1 MIRQIAPVPTSPG
14 KVKLLTDN
22 ATDASKPRSPA
33 GAAIEVAA
41 FLIMALVLELFG
53 AKPAAAVGPIFTGTL
68 SISGIPKDGQILTV
82 TGGDPTSWKVQPC
95 ATSCSVVLTVSYTW
109 QKLSAGAWTKGANT
123 TSRAYVPQ
131 YTIWPGD
138 VDSPMR
144 VQVRATDYR
153 SDGSYQTTTIHSAQ
167 TTTVADY
174 PTTAVPQLEFTNG
187 LPQSSTASTHE
198 IFQIAL
204 HSNAGTATCLFQID
218 ARSWTNC
225 KTTPAKYSVDTGQ
238 LSVGSHMMSVRGTN
252 GNGTS
257 TPISFAWNV
266 VRMPAPISCQGSNC
280 WSPPHFDST
289 GKPMRWDWQIQ
300 VDATHPLTQR
310 TGAAAVDMYDIDGF
324 TTAAAAVSM
333 IKSTWVANT
342 YRHPHVTCYLDLGTW
357 EDFRPDAQVWTFG
370 TSSVPQLIGNTVSG
384 YPNEHWIDV
393 RGISAMNTV
402 VQNRIQQQC
411 ANKGFDTVEVDNID
425 AWDPVT
431 TSGFLLTMEDAE
443 AWLADLANRI
453 HNLGMT
459 VLWKNEP
466 YLTYWALSRF
476 DGVLNEECYRY
487 TECTAAQDAGS
498 SSNPA
503 CNTSNKK
510 CGYDDF
516 VANSKFVAEVEYG
529 YVHTPTGG
537 GTGRTVY
544 ASYCHGHGPSP
555 LIDGVY
561 DATSGF
567 GKPYTYSAAKMDINL
582 YGGQVEYPCWLH

>member
-1 MIRQIAPVPTSPG
+1 MTPQIAPVPTNPS

-22 ATDASKPRSPA
+22 TTDTSKPRSPA
-33 GAAIEVAA
+33 GAKILAAA
-41 FLIMALVLELFG
+41 FLIMVLVLELFG

-68 SISGIPKDGQILTV
+68 SISGTLQDGQILTV
-82 TGGDPTSWKVQPC
+82 TGGDPTNWKVQPC
-95 ATSCSVVLTVSYTW
+95 GTSCSVVLTVSYTW
-109 QKLSAGAWTKGANT
+109 QKLGGGTWTKGANS
-123 TSRAYVPQ
+123 TSGAYVPE

-138 VDSPMR
+138 VGFPIR

-153 SDGSYQTTTIHSAQ
+153 SDGSYQTTTIHSLE
-167 TTTVADY
+167 TTTVAAY
-174 PTTAVPQLEFTNG
+174 PTKADPQLEFTNG

-225 KTTPAKYSVDTGQ
+225 KTAPATYSVDTGQ
-238 LSVGSHMMSVRGTN
+238 LSVGSHMIRVQGANS
-252 GNGTS
+252 NGTS
-257 TPISFAWNV
+257 TISFAWNV
-266 VRMPAPISCQGSNC
+266 VRMPAPIPCQGSNC
-280 WSPPHFDST
+280 WSPPHFDLT

-324 TTAAAAVSM
+324 TTTASTVST

-357 EDFRPDAQVWTFG
+357 EDFRPDAQLWTFG
-370 TSSVPQLIGNTVSG
+370 TGSVPQLIGNTVSG
-384 YPNEHWIDV
+384 YSDEHWIDV
-393 RGISAMNTV
+393 RGISAMNRL
-402 VQNRIQQQC
+402 VQNRIQKQC

-466 YLTYWALSRF
+466 YLTYWALARF

-487 TECTAAQDAGS
+487 TECTAAQDAGG

-503 CNTSNKK
+503 CNTTNKK

-516 VANSKFVAEVEYG
+516 VANDKFVAEVEYG
-529 YVHTPTGG
+529 YVRTPTGG

-561 DATSGF
+561 DAASGF

-582 YGGQVEYPCWLH
+582 YGGQVEYPCRLY